1 MNPQSIKTLILSA
14 LAAIGSVI
22 SNQLGGWD
30 AAMQVLM
37 AMMAIDYVTG
47 VMVAAFWKRSNK
59 TENGA
64 LDSRAGFK
72 GLVKKIAILA
82 LVWIS
87 VMLDK
92 ALGTDYIRTAVIIFF
107 IGNEGLSLLENIGLM
122 GVPYP
127 EFLRKMLEVLKKEG
141 DQAEKEKRC

>member
-1 MNPQSIKTLILSA
+1 MDGNTIKVAVLGA

-30 AAMQVLM
+30 AAMQVLI

-47 VMVAAFWKRSNK
+47 VMVAAFWQRSNK
-59 TENGA
+59 TETGA

-72 GLVKKIAILA
+72 GIAKKIAILA
-82 LVWIS
+82 LVWIA

-92 ALGTDYIRTAVIIFF
+92 ALGEDYIRTAVIIFF

-127 EFLRKMLEVLKKEG
+127 QFLKKALEAMREKGEKG
-141 DQAEKEKRC
+141 DAS